1 MIFFFT
7 FPAIFLLFPTFCYFY
22 LLMYFGPRA
31 GNPARGPVRA
41 AKMGCGPAGRGLR
54 ARPVTTS
61 IVRKAE
67 SFKAEC
73 SHSSGD

>member
-1 MIFFFT
+1 MDFQMKKNEIKFFNDN
-7 FPAIFLLFPTFCYFY
+7 FLLFLLFSYFFRLLFYFY

-54 ARPVTTS
+54 AWPVTTS
-61 IVRKAE
+61 IQV
-67 SFKAEC
+67 
-73 SHSSGD
+73 